1 MAFKCSI
8 YCHCSRLRLA
18 VKDTGMSSLPK
29 SDRRLLRQ
37 KMVKNKVRLLNF
49 YLSHGRDFLQEV
61 LEVYTSPALLYEEL
75 VESDYYSG
83 LSLADQEALYSIK
96 EDNTFS
102 DLELEQTFYL
112 LTRFT
117 RIKQPVCG
125 WCGRCQ
131 VQGLKSD
138 HIGENLEK
146 FMSLWNLVNKSN
158 FMADEI
164 YEESLQSLKTLGDNV
179 SSFFAFGKSFRESMN
194 RELQDDGTDIQIVS
208 CGKDVSI
215 QIGQNNKCIMNVE
228 VFDHLQSQ
236 EESGN
241 TEAEDDLVKMILHLN
256 TTSTSGLYVARI
268 EERILRS
275 LSGEQLLEINKVL
288 QEKFGVQIVVS
299 RKGCVVLVLRKMKPI
314 SQNLMDKGVLRE
326 FVSILFKLIG
336 FSNDDLSKINVQVDL
351 TLGNSADVD
360 HFKESQLK
368 NTGKNIVFDAKIK
381 FNLCQMHDVLSI
393 LTTS

>member
-1 MAFKCSI
+1 MAFKFSI

-75 VESDYYSG
+75 IESDYYSG
-83 LSLADQEALYSIK
+83 LSLADQEALGSIK
-96 EDNTFS
+96 DDNTFS

-117 RIKQPVCG
+117 RIKQPLCG
-125 WCGRCQ
+125 WCGQCQ
-131 VQGLKSD
+131 VQYLKSD

-158 FMADEI
+158 FMTDEI
-164 YEESLQSLKTLGDNV
+164 YEESLQTLKFLGDNV

-314 SQNLMDKGVLRE
+314 SQNLMDKSVLRE

>member
-1 MAFKCSI
+1 
-8 YCHCSRLRLA
+8 
-18 VKDTGMSSLPK
+18 MSSLPK

-83 LSLADQEALYSIK
+83 LSLADQEALGSIK
-96 EDNTFS
+96 DDNTFS

-125 WCGRCQ
+125 WCGQCQ

-158 FMADEI
+158 FMTDEI
-164 YEESLQSLKTLGDNV
+164 YEESLQTLKFLGDNV

-194 RELQDDGTDIQIVS
+194 RELQDDGRDIQIVS

-336 FSNDDLSKINVQVDL
+336 FSNDNLSKINVQVDL
-351 TLGNSADVD
+351 ILGNSADVD

>member
-1 MAFKCSI
+1 
-8 YCHCSRLRLA
+8 
-18 VKDTGMSSLPK
+18 
-29 SDRRLLRQ
+29 
-37 KMVKNKVRLLNF
+37 
-49 YLSHGRDFLQEV
+49 
-61 LEVYTSPALLYEEL
+61 
-75 VESDYYSG
+75 
-83 LSLADQEALYSIK
+83 
-96 EDNTFS
+96 
-102 DLELEQTFYL
+102 
-112 LTRFT
+112 
-117 RIKQPVCG
+117 
-125 WCGRCQ
+125 
-131 VQGLKSD
+131 
-138 HIGENLEK
+138 
-146 FMSLWNLVNKSN
+146 
-158 FMADEI
+158 
-164 YEESLQSLKTLGDNV
+164 
-179 SSFFAFGKSFRESMN
+179 
-194 RELQDDGTDIQIVS
+194 
-208 CGKDVSI
+208 
-215 QIGQNNKCIMNVE
+215 MNVE

-314 SQNLMDKGVLRE
+314 SQNLMDKSVLRE
-326 FVSILFKLIG
+326 FVSVLFKLVG
-336 FSNDDLSKINVQVDL
+336 FSNDNLSKINVQVDL

-360 HFKESQLK
+360 HFKKSQLK

>member
-1 MAFKCSI
+1 MIYRYITYHNIICVSLSDKCP
-8 YCHCSRLRLA
+8 
-18 VKDTGMSSLPK
+18 G
-29 SDRRLLRQ
+29 
-37 KMVKNKVRLLNF
+37 
-49 YLSHGRDFLQEV
+49 
-61 LEVYTSPALLYEEL
+61 
-75 VESDYYSG
+75 
-83 LSLADQEALYSIK
+83 
-96 EDNTFS
+96 
-102 DLELEQTFYL
+102 
-112 LTRFT
+112 
-117 RIKQPVCG
+117 
-125 WCGRCQ
+125 
-131 VQGLKSD
+131 
-138 HIGENLEK
+138 
-146 FMSLWNLVNKSN
+146 
-158 FMADEI
+158 
-164 YEESLQSLKTLGDNV
+164 
-179 SSFFAFGKSFRESMN
+179 
-194 RELQDDGTDIQIVS
+194 DIQIVS

-228 VFDHLQSQ
+228 VFDHLQSH

-314 SQNLMDKGVLRE
+314 SQNLMDKGVLKE

-336 FSNDDLSKINVQVDL
+336 FSNDNLSKINVQVDL

>member
-1 MAFKCSI
+1 MI
-8 YCHCSRLRLA
+8 YRYITYHNIIC
-18 VKDTGMSSLPK
+18 VSL
-29 SDRRLLRQ
+29 SD
-37 KMVKNKVRLLNF
+37 K
-49 YLSHGRDFLQEV
+49 YPG
-61 LEVYTSPALLYEEL
+61 
-75 VESDYYSG
+75 
-83 LSLADQEALYSIK
+83 
-96 EDNTFS
+96 
-102 DLELEQTFYL
+102 
-112 LTRFT
+112 
-117 RIKQPVCG
+117 
-125 WCGRCQ
+125 
-131 VQGLKSD
+131 
-138 HIGENLEK
+138 
-146 FMSLWNLVNKSN
+146 
-158 FMADEI
+158 
-164 YEESLQSLKTLGDNV
+164 
-179 SSFFAFGKSFRESMN
+179 
-194 RELQDDGTDIQIVS
+194 DIQIVS
-208 CGKDVSI
+208 FGKDVSI

-228 VFDHLQSQ
+228 VFDHLQSH

-268 EERILRS
+268 EERILWS

>member
-1 MAFKCSI
+1 MIYRYITYHNIICVSLSDKCP
-8 YCHCSRLRLA
+8 
-18 VKDTGMSSLPK
+18 G
-29 SDRRLLRQ
+29 
-37 KMVKNKVRLLNF
+37 
-49 YLSHGRDFLQEV
+49 
-61 LEVYTSPALLYEEL
+61 
-75 VESDYYSG
+75 
-83 LSLADQEALYSIK
+83 
-96 EDNTFS
+96 
-102 DLELEQTFYL
+102 
-112 LTRFT
+112 
-117 RIKQPVCG
+117 
-125 WCGRCQ
+125 
-131 VQGLKSD
+131 
-138 HIGENLEK
+138 
-146 FMSLWNLVNKSN
+146 
-158 FMADEI
+158 
-164 YEESLQSLKTLGDNV
+164 
-179 SSFFAFGKSFRESMN
+179 
-194 RELQDDGTDIQIVS
+194 DIQIVS
-208 CGKDVSI
+208 FGKDVSI

-228 VFDHLQSQ
+228 VFDHLQSH

-268 EERILRS
+268 EERILWS

-381 FNLCQMHDVLSI
+381 FNLCQMHDILSI

>member
-1 MAFKCSI
+1 
-8 YCHCSRLRLA
+8 
-18 VKDTGMSSLPK
+18 MSSLPK

-83 LSLADQEALYSIK
+83 LSLEDQEALGSIK
-96 EDNTFS
+96 DDNTFS

-117 RIKQPVCG
+117 RIKPPLCG
-125 WCGRCQ
+125 WCGQCR

-314 SQNLMDKGVLRE
+314 SQNLMDKSVLRE
-326 FVSILFKLIG
+326 FVSVLFKLVG

>member
-1 MAFKCSI
+1 
-8 YCHCSRLRLA
+8 
-18 VKDTGMSSLPK
+18 
-29 SDRRLLRQ
+29 
-37 KMVKNKVRLLNF
+37 
-49 YLSHGRDFLQEV
+49 
-61 LEVYTSPALLYEEL
+61 
-75 VESDYYSG
+75 
-83 LSLADQEALYSIK
+83 
-96 EDNTFS
+96 
-102 DLELEQTFYL
+102 
-112 LTRFT
+112 
-117 RIKQPVCG
+117 
-125 WCGRCQ
+125 
-131 VQGLKSD
+131 
-138 HIGENLEK
+138 
-146 FMSLWNLVNKSN
+146 
-158 FMADEI
+158 
-164 YEESLQSLKTLGDNV
+164 
-179 SSFFAFGKSFRESMN
+179 
-194 RELQDDGTDIQIVS
+194 
-208 CGKDVSI
+208 
-215 QIGQNNKCIMNVE
+215 MNVE

-256 TTSTSGLYVARI
+256 TPSTSGLYVARI

-314 SQNLMDKGVLRE
+314 SQNLMLRE
-326 FVSILFKLIG
+326 FVSVLFKLVG

>member
-1 MAFKCSI
+1 MIYRYITYHNIICVSLSDKCP
-8 YCHCSRLRLA
+8 
-18 VKDTGMSSLPK
+18 G
-29 SDRRLLRQ
+29 
-37 KMVKNKVRLLNF
+37 
-49 YLSHGRDFLQEV
+49 
-61 LEVYTSPALLYEEL
+61 
-75 VESDYYSG
+75 
-83 LSLADQEALYSIK
+83 
-96 EDNTFS
+96 
-102 DLELEQTFYL
+102 
-112 LTRFT
+112 
-117 RIKQPVCG
+117 
-125 WCGRCQ
+125 
-131 VQGLKSD
+131 
-138 HIGENLEK
+138 
-146 FMSLWNLVNKSN
+146 
-158 FMADEI
+158 
-164 YEESLQSLKTLGDNV
+164 
-179 SSFFAFGKSFRESMN
+179 
-194 RELQDDGTDIQIVS
+194 DIQIVS

-228 VFDHLQSQ
+228 VFDHLQSH

-314 SQNLMDKGVLRE
+314 SQNLMDKGVLKE

-381 FNLCQMHDVLSI
+381 FNLCQMHDGLSI
-393 LTTS
+393 LKTS

>member
-75 VESDYYSG
+75 IESDYYSG
-83 LSLADQEALYSIK
+83 LSLADQEALGSIK
-96 EDNTFS
+96 DDNTFS

-117 RIKQPVCG
+117 RIKRPLCG
-125 WCGRCQ
+125 WCGQCQ

-164 YEESLQSLKTLGDNV
+164 YEESLQTLKTLGDNV

-194 RELQDDGTDIQIVS
+194 RELQDDGT
-208 CGKDVSI
+208 
-215 QIGQNNKCIMNVE
+215 
-228 VFDHLQSQ
+228 VFVVFFS
-236 EESGN
+236 
-241 TEAEDDLVKMILHLN
+241 K
-256 TTSTSGLYVARI
+256 YVVCFFHRCKA
-268 EERILRS
+268 
-275 LSGEQLLEINKVL
+275 
-288 QEKFGVQIVVS
+288 
-299 RKGCVVLVLRKMKPI
+299 
-314 SQNLMDKGVLRE
+314 
-326 FVSILFKLIG
+326 
-336 FSNDDLSKINVQVDL
+336 
-351 TLGNSADVD
+351 
-360 HFKESQLK
+360 
-368 NTGKNIVFDAKIK
+368 
-381 FNLCQMHDVLSI
+381 
-393 LTTS
+393 

>member
-1 MAFKCSI
+1 MIYRYITYHNIICVSLSDKCP
-8 YCHCSRLRLA
+8 
-18 VKDTGMSSLPK
+18 G
-29 SDRRLLRQ
+29 
-37 KMVKNKVRLLNF
+37 
-49 YLSHGRDFLQEV
+49 
-61 LEVYTSPALLYEEL
+61 
-75 VESDYYSG
+75 
-83 LSLADQEALYSIK
+83 
-96 EDNTFS
+96 
-102 DLELEQTFYL
+102 
-112 LTRFT
+112 
-117 RIKQPVCG
+117 
-125 WCGRCQ
+125 
-131 VQGLKSD
+131 
-138 HIGENLEK
+138 
-146 FMSLWNLVNKSN
+146 
-158 FMADEI
+158 
-164 YEESLQSLKTLGDNV
+164 
-179 SSFFAFGKSFRESMN
+179 
-194 RELQDDGTDIQIVS
+194 DIQIVS
-208 CGKDVSI
+208 FGKDVSI

-228 VFDHLQSQ
+228 VFDHLQSH

-381 FNLCQMHDVLSI
+381 FNLCQMHDILSI

>member
-1 MAFKCSI
+1 MAFKFSL
-8 YCHCSRLRLA
+8 YCYCSRLRLA

-75 VESDYYSG
+75 IQSDYYSG

-96 EDNTFS
+96 DDNTFS

-117 RIKQPVCG
+117 RIKQPLCG
-125 WCGRCQ
+125 WCGQCQ
-131 VQGLKSD
+131 VQDLKSD

-179 SSFFAFGKSFRESMN
+179 SSLFAFGKSFRESMN

-275 LSGEQLLEINKVL
+275 LSGEQLLEINNVL

-314 SQNLMDKGVLRE
+314 SQNLMDKSVLRE
-326 FVSILFKLIG
+326 FVSVLFKLVG
-336 FSNDDLSKINVQVDL
+336 FSNDNLSKINVQVDL

-368 NTGKNIVFDAKIK
+368 NTGKNIFDAKIK

>member
-1 MAFKCSI
+1 
-8 YCHCSRLRLA
+8 
-18 VKDTGMSSLPK
+18 
-29 SDRRLLRQ
+29 
-37 KMVKNKVRLLNF
+37 
-49 YLSHGRDFLQEV
+49 
-61 LEVYTSPALLYEEL
+61 
-75 VESDYYSG
+75 
-83 LSLADQEALYSIK
+83 
-96 EDNTFS
+96 
-102 DLELEQTFYL
+102 
-112 LTRFT
+112 
-117 RIKQPVCG
+117 
-125 WCGRCQ
+125 
-131 VQGLKSD
+131 
-138 HIGENLEK
+138 
-146 FMSLWNLVNKSN
+146 
-158 FMADEI
+158 
-164 YEESLQSLKTLGDNV
+164 
-179 SSFFAFGKSFRESMN
+179 
-194 RELQDDGTDIQIVS
+194 
-208 CGKDVSI
+208 
-215 QIGQNNKCIMNVE
+215 MNVE

-381 FNLCQMHDVLSI
+381 FNLCQMHDVLLI

>member
-1 MAFKCSI
+1 
-8 YCHCSRLRLA
+8 
-18 VKDTGMSSLPK
+18 
-29 SDRRLLRQ
+29 
-37 KMVKNKVRLLNF
+37 
-49 YLSHGRDFLQEV
+49 
-61 LEVYTSPALLYEEL
+61 
-75 VESDYYSG
+75 
-83 LSLADQEALYSIK
+83 
-96 EDNTFS
+96 
-102 DLELEQTFYL
+102 
-112 LTRFT
+112 
-117 RIKQPVCG
+117 
-125 WCGRCQ
+125 
-131 VQGLKSD
+131 
-138 HIGENLEK
+138 
-146 FMSLWNLVNKSN
+146 
-158 FMADEI
+158 
-164 YEESLQSLKTLGDNV
+164 
-179 SSFFAFGKSFRESMN
+179 
-194 RELQDDGTDIQIVS
+194 
-208 CGKDVSI
+208 
-215 QIGQNNKCIMNVE
+215 MNVE
-228 VFDHLQSQ
+228 VFDHLQSH

-326 FVSILFKLIG
+326 FVSILFKLVG